1 MRASLSR
8 VVTSNISNCLPKCAR
23 PRPTDARRC
32 QMTKF
37 EPCAKGGDRRGVE
50 RGDDVLLD
58 DAYDIPAEGIVVDGF
73 TGAFELDGSGEARDD
88 ADRVRR
94 ALSKAATSNV
104 TSHRAFIDIVHS
116 EQSSSP
122 PVMCSIVLEFALHEA
137 DSKTNAARA
146 LDWFEVACEAT
157 RHGSSYAGSA
167 VKVEAN
173 GKILKIS
180 SPIAFLEESSK
191 PKRQTLIGEARS
203 RDAWLESGSV
213 FVFLGQTT
221 KTSTLSQ
228 KVVTIPENATFLGVV
243 SERSF
248 LSLISTIGASMDVF
262 TADSNGA
269 RVGACGALVDSSGG
283 ASENA
288 LLDIN
293 RLRVTEA
300 RKTRIEKD
308 EKEDVTRKRLAE
320 QSRNTSD
327 AVKESVRYAAGSSSK
342 KQKRKRGASFF
353 LGSKYSSLLQDT
365 SSSSSSSSSE

>member
-1 MRASLSR
+1 
-8 VVTSNISNCLPKCAR
+8 
-23 PRPTDARRC
+23 
-32 QMTKF
+32 MTKF
-37 EPCAKGGDRRGVE
+37 EPCAKGDRRGVE

-228 KVVTIPENATFLGVV
+228 KVTIPENATFLGVV

-248 LSLISTIGASMDVF
+248 LSLVSTIGASMDVF

-283 ASENA
+283 ASENV

-293 RLRVTEA
+293 RLRVIEA
-300 RKTRIEKD
+300 RKARIEKD

-327 AVKESVRYAAGSSSK
+327 AVKESVRYAASK
-342 KQKRKRGASFF
+342 KQKRRNAAAAGSTGAGGAF
-353 LGSKYSSLLQDT
+353 LGKFSSLAPMEEEEDDDT
-365 SSSSSSSSSE
+365 SSSES

>member
-1 MRASLSR
+1 
-8 VVTSNISNCLPKCAR
+8 
-23 PRPTDARRC
+23 
-32 QMTKF
+32 MTKF
-37 EPCAKGGDRRGVE
+37 EPCAKGDRRGVE

-73 TGAFELDGSGEARDD
+73 TGAFELDGSGEARED

-213 FVFLGQTT
+213 FVFLGRTT
-221 KTSTLSQ
+221 KTSTSQ
-228 KVVTIPENATFLGVV
+228 KVTIPENATFLGVV

-248 LSLISTIGASMDVF
+248 LSLVSTIGASMDVF

-293 RLRVTEA
+293 RLRVIEA
-300 RKTRIEKD
+300 RKARIEKD

-320 QSRNTSD
+320 QSRNTTD
-327 AVKESVRYAAGSSSK
+327 AVKESMRYAESKQKRTNAAAGSTRESG
-342 KQKRKRGASFF
+342 GASF
-353 LGSKYSSLLQDT
+353 LGKFSSLGPMEEDEDDDT
-365 SSSSSSSSSE
+365 SSSES

>member
-1 MRASLSR
+1 
-8 VVTSNISNCLPKCAR
+8 
-23 PRPTDARRC
+23 
-32 QMTKF
+32 MTKF
-37 EPCAKGGDRRGVE
+37 EPCAKGDRRGVE

-221 KTSTLSQ
+221 KTSTSQ
-228 KVVTIPENATFLGVV
+228 KVTIPENATFLGVV

-248 LSLISTIGASMDVF
+248 LLLVSTIGVSMDVF

-293 RLRVTEA
+293 RLRVIEA

-327 AVKESVRYAAGSSSK
+327 AVKESVRYAASK
-342 KQKRKRGASFF
+342 KQKKPTKSGGAF
-353 LGSKYSSLLQDT
+353 LGKYSSLVGGPDEEDDDDDDDDT
-365 SSSSSSSSSE
+365 SSSSSE

>member
-1 MRASLSR
+1 
-8 VVTSNISNCLPKCAR
+8 
-23 PRPTDARRC
+23 
-32 QMTKF
+32 MTKF
-37 EPCAKGGDRRGVE
+37 EPCAKGDRRGVE
-50 RGDDVLLD
+50 RGDDILLD
-58 DAYDIPAEGIVVDGF
+58 DAYDIPAEGFVVDGF

-104 TSHRAFIDIVHS
+104 TSHRAFIDVVHS
-116 EQSSSP
+116 TESSSP

-157 RHGSSYAGSA
+157 RNGSSYAGSA

-180 SPIAFLEESSK
+180 SPIAFVEESSK

-213 FVFLGQTT
+213 FVFLGQT
-221 KTSTLSQ
+221 KTSSQ
-228 KVVTIPENATFLGVV
+228 KVTIPENATFLGVV

-248 LSLISTIGASMDVF
+248 LSLVSTIGASMDVF

-300 RKTRIEKD
+300 RKTQIEKH

-320 QSRNTSD
+320 QSNMTSD
-327 AVKESVRYAAGSSSK
+327 AVKESVRYATERSEASK
-342 KQKRKRGASFF
+342 KAKLERQRQEEERLDPRRRRRQKSAAF
-353 LGSKYSSLLQDT
+353 LGKFSSLPLEDEDGDDDD
-365 SSSSSSSSSE
+365 SSSSESSFE

>member
-1 MRASLSR
+1 
-8 VVTSNISNCLPKCAR
+8 
-23 PRPTDARRC
+23 
-32 QMTKF
+32 MTKF
-37 EPCAKGGDRRGVE
+37 EPCAKGDRRGVE

-116 EQSSSP
+116 EQSSSEA

-157 RHGSSYAGSA
+157 RRGSSYAGSA

-213 FVFLGQTT
+213 FVLLGQTT

-228 KVVTIPENATFLGVV
+228 KVTIPANATFLGVV

-248 LSLISTIGASMDVF
+248 LSLVSTIGASMDVF
-262 TADSNGA
+262 TSDSNGA

-293 RLRVTEA
+293 RLRVIEA
-300 RKTRIEKD
+300 RKARIEKD

-327 AVKESVRYAAGSSSK
+327 AVKESVRYAASK
-342 KQKRKRGASFF
+342 KQKCTAGSTGAGGASF
-353 LGSKYSSLLQDT
+353 LGKFSSLGPMEEEEDDGT
-365 SSSSSSSSSE
+365 SSSES